1 MAEDLCAPGLA
12 DEVVMLQ
19 NATMRFEFAARL
31 QPDNEMFVTQADQLG
46 KVAVARDGGVEFEGH

>member
-1 MAEDLCAPGLA
+1 
-12 DEVVMLQ
+12 MLQ

-31 QPDNEMFVTQADQLG
+31 QPDNEMFMTQADQLG